1 MATTSKHYDAGTP
14 TPPHEVMAAL
24 DAYMEN
30 NFSSLLPVD
39 KCWQPS
45 DLLPDLRSP
54 DWLDEVSDFRRMAAA
69 LPDDVLVTLIAN
81 MITEEALP
89 SYHAWLANLG
99 SGFDRSGTG
108 SNAMAR
114 WIRGWVAEEKRHGD
128 ALASYL
134 YLSGRV
140 DMRAV
145 EVTIQNLLR
154 NGFNPLTENSFA
166 QGFIYTSFQERATYI
181 SHSGV
186 ARLARQHGE
195 TQIAT
200 LCDHIAGDEV
210 RHERAYERLVAKIF
224 ELTPDDCM
232 LALASM
238 LRKTIIMP
246 SRTMQ
251 DGTDAD
257 TDLFSWFSAITQR
270 NGIYTTLDYAR
281 IMQHLVRLWEI
292 ERIDVRT
299 NAGKQAQEFILELPP
314 RYLKLAER
322 AEARAKPCKPRPV
335 SWLSGRIVGH

>member
-1 MATTSKHYDAGTP
+1 MTTCTNLYDAP
-14 TPPHEVMAAL
+14 RPIPPLELLAAL
-24 DAYMEN
+24 DSYMEG
-30 NFSSLLPVD
+30 NFSSLLPVS

-45 DLLPDLRSP
+45 DLLPDLASP
-54 DWLDEVSDFRRMAAA
+54 DWVDEVRAFRQMAGG
-69 LPDDVLVTLIAN
+69 LPDDVLVTLVAN

-89 SYHAWLANLG
+89 SYHAWLANL
-99 SGFDRSGTG
+99 SIGFDRSGTG

-128 ALASYL
+128 VLAGYL
-134 YLSGRV
+134 YMSGRV
-140 DMRAV
+140 DMRAI

-154 NGFNPLTENSFA
+154 NGFDPLTENDMIK
-166 QGFIYTSFQERATYI
+166 GFIYTSFQERATYI

-195 TQIAT
+195 TQLASM
-200 LCDHIAGDEV
+200 CDNIAGDEV

-232 LALASM
+232 VALATM

-246 SRTMQ
+246 SRTME
-251 DGTDAD
+251 DGSD
-257 TDLFSWFSAITQR
+257 TDLFTWFSAVTQR
-270 NGIYTTLDYAR
+270 NGIYTTSDYAR

-292 ERIDVRT
+292 DRIDVRSD
-299 NAGKQAQEFILELPP
+299 AGKQAQEFILELPP

-322 AEARAKPCKPRPV
+322 AEARAKPYKPRPV
-335 SWLSGRIVGH
+335 SWLAGRIVGP